1 MGKARNLADSF
12 LYDRDLRYERFYFH
26 PRDFYSLTAGIHF
39 KLIHPQTKL
48 QVFFKYV
55 QGRSQTGSTGA
66 INPPLPIGAVS
77 ERQ

>member
-1 MGKARNLADSF
+1 MKEFISIHEIFN
-12 LYDRDLRYERFYFH
+12 
-26 PRDFYSLTAGIHF
+26 SLTAGIHF

-77 ERQ
+77 ETQWKSAKEMRGGL